1 MFTGIVEEV
10 GEVRALDRS
19 GDAVVLSVRAATV
32 LDQLSLGDS
41 VAVDGVCLT
50 VTALDPEG
58 FTVGLAPETLRRT
71 AFSAVKP
78 GERVNLERALRVD
91 DRFGGHIVQG
101 HVDGVARISGIEPDG
116 DSVLMS
122 FETTAALVPYIVE
135 KGFVAID
142 GISLTVTG
150 CEGNRFSVAI
160 VAYTQHHVALVDK
173 RADDFV
179 NVEVDVIAKYVESIL
194 AHRLEG
200 TRVEGTR

>member
-19 GDAVVLSVRAATV
+19 SDSVVLSVRAATV

-50 VTALDPEG
+50 VTAVDPEG

-71 AFSAVKP
+71 AFSSVKP
-78 GERVNLERALRVD
+78 GERVNLERALRVE

-101 HVDGVARISGIEPDG
+101 HVDGVARISGIRPDG
-116 DSVLMS
+116 DSILMS
-122 FETTAALVPYIVE
+122 FETTGALVPYIVE

-150 CEGNRFSVAI
+150 CEGNRFSVAV
-160 VAYTQHHVALVDK
+160 VAYTQHHVALLDKGVD
-173 RADDFV
+173 DLV
-179 NVEVDVIAKYVESIL
+179 NLEVDVIAKYVESIL

-200 TRVEGTR
+200 THAEGVH